1 MEVLRRFAAIVALWS
16 VAVGANA
23 QDMPGALLELKFT
36 PAPRAQMAVW
46 LESADGRFIRTLALT
61 EAVAYRGIGNRPGA
75 SQMNSGYRWPYGRR
89 EGVLPIWAA
98 RRAAAPGAQPF
109 RRVIFQDRTQE
120 GLASRTSNDQS
131 VDDYFC
137 LSFDRNTTTRDALD
151 AVSCASVFMS
161 DKGRFIT
168 PDDTALGYAE
178 PWQDPGGIGSFAP
191 LALDSLYPP
200 RMDVARCTASTCFDH
215 EDVALYADHAR
226 EVMPEIDAVSMA
238 TPPGYSE
245 QSLLFS
251 LPSDWPRGSYALWLE
266 VNVEGDHNAS
276 FDPAGYPTPTQPSA
290 GWDSWALDYGYPY
303 RGQPS
308 IAFALPFELAEPG
321 ESVAATARP
330 EGRAS
335 WEFFGPDYGA
345 LQAMTGISDD
355 PDNAAG
361 SGADRLVLNA
371 DGQRLTLRVTTLG
384 DLAEPDPDD
393 DTVPDFPDE
402 DPAGDDEPDPDE
414 GGPPDATDPEPEPGT
429 EQPGGGDEAPSQP
442 DENGTVILVGDDSP
456 VDGPVGPVR
465 GLRLQRHPDVFHS
478 HEWVTVRLR
487 AAESREPLHRY
498 EARVST
504 SPIVDAESFIRD
516 GRPAK
521 TATED
526 AEGAVSL
533 VLPVD
538 ASPGSLVESE
548 IGNLVAR
555 THYYVA
561 VRATDRLNRSGPISV
576 AQITTTDRTFA
587 TVTPCFIAT
596 AAYGTELAS
605 EVRALRRLRDRYLMS
620 HTPGRAL
627 VRAYYAYGSRF
638 AAPLRASH
646 SLRVLVRGALAPIT
660 ALAARLQTRE

>member
-1 MEVLRRFAAIVALWS
+1 MEVLRRFAALVALWS
-16 VAVGANA
+16 VAAGVCA
-23 QDMPGALLELKFT
+23 QDTPGAVLELKFT
-36 PAPRAQMAVW
+36 PAPRAQIAVW

-98 RRAAAPGAQPF
+98 RRASAPGAQPF
-109 RRVIFQDRTQE
+109 RRVIFQDRTYE

-131 VDDYFC
+131 LDDYFC
-137 LSFDRNTTTRDALD
+137 LSFDQMTTTRDALD

-161 DKGRFIT
+161 DKGRFLT
-168 PDDTALGYAE
+168 EQDENAGYAE
-178 PWQDPGGIGSFAP
+178 PWQEPGGNGSFA
-191 LALDSLYPP
+191 ALSLHSLYPP
-200 RMDVARCTASTCFDH
+200 RMDVVRCTASTCFDH
-215 EDVALYADHAR
+215 EDVALYAEHAR

-251 LPSDWPRGSYALWLE
+251 LPADWPRGEYALWLE
-266 VNVEGDHNAS
+266 VNVEGDHNAA
-276 FDPAGYPTPTQPSA
+276 FDATGYPTPTLPSA
-290 GWDSWALDYGYPY
+290 GWDSWAKDYGYPY

-308 IAFALPFELAEPG
+308 IAFALPFELAAPG
-321 ESVAATARP
+321 ESMAAAAAP

-335 WEFFGPDYGA
+335 WEFFGPHFGA

-355 PDNAAG
+355 PERAAG
-361 SGADRLVLNA
+361 SGADRLLLGA
-371 DGQRLTLRVTTLG
+371 DGQRLTLRITTLG
-384 DLAEPDPDD
+384 ELPEPDPDD
-393 DTVPDFPDE
+393 GTVPDPDE
-402 DPAGDDEPDPDE
+402 DPEGDDEPAPDE
-414 GGPPDATDPEPEPGT
+414 GEAPDPTDPEPEPGT
-429 EQPGGGDEAPSQP
+429 EQPARDDEASSEP
-442 DENGTVILVGDDSP
+442 DENGTVILVDDDAP
-456 VDGPVGPVR
+456 TDGPVGPVR

-478 HEWVTVRLR
+478 HEWVTVRFR
-487 AAESREPLHRY
+487 AAESQEPLHRY

-504 SPIVDAESFIRD
+504 SPIVDEESFIRD

-526 AEGAVSL
+526 EEGAVSL

-538 ASPGSLVESE
+538 VSAGSPIEGE

-555 THYYVA
+555 THYFIA

-576 AQITTTDRTFA
+576 AQIKTTDRTFA

-596 AAYGTELAS
+596 AAYGTEMAA

-620 HTPGRAL
+620 HAPGRAL
-627 VRAYYAYGSRF
+627 VRAYYAYGSQL
-638 AAPLRASH
+638 AAPLRASA
-646 SLRVLVRGALAPIT
+646 SLRELVRGALVPLT
-660 ALAARLQTRE
+660 AIAARLQSGE